1 MSVLKV
7 LTGSLRV
14 LAGSKEPGLYAW
26 IAPYPRF
33 DQRMPRATRIWL
45 LAQGLLRRPP
55 RRRHLSNLSERGDRL
70 LGSPEGQPHPCRD
83 SRHHMIIASDVA
95 CPIADRFADTGDCHC
110 VVSLIGAQVAI
121 NGIVRLC
128 FGPLDALF
136 PGLHQGRPLRAVSCS
151 MVPTRSLL
159 PGRRSCPREG
169 SGRRR
174 PG

>member
-1 MSVLKV
+1 MPGQRALAPKRGPKLLLGEATDGDKV
-7 LTGSLRV
+7 RQVAGHVVDRNYVIVRSAGSATIQV
-14 LAGSKEPGLYAW
+14 GMIIQSLAGLHDP
-26 IAPYPRF
+26 
-33 DQRMPRATRIWL
+33 
-45 LAQGLLRRPP
+45 
-55 RRRHLSNLSERGDRL
+55 
-70 LGSPEGQPHPCRD
+70 
-83 SRHHMIIASDVA
+83 V
-95 CPIADRFADTGDCHC
+95 ADRFADTGDCHC
-110 VVSLIGAQVAI
+110 VVPLIGAQVAI

-136 PGLHQGRPLRAVSCS
+136 PDLHQGRPLRAVSCS